1 MKALLIFT
9 CLFALCMS
17 LTAFGQTNVADGL
30 QLESDGEILLD
41 DKMYNFTTQGNSKI
55 FFRKQKPAAEN
66 GVRYIGGN
74 TIIEFDFDHI
84 DAPDRKLE
92 GLMTIMQIKEG
103 FNIEYKK
110 YENSY
115 PDKGTFCSDFS
126 GTFNCFTI
134 SAYFCSKL
142 YQNLGNKTNA
152 LKNKQKIMEC
162 YEKVDFLRFFTTI
175 KEDPE
180 TKKLKKLT
188 EENVEIMKTRFS
200 KHFGNK
206 KTKDAFKTV
215 DFDLLTE
222 GGNNDRVV
230 YFGQLMKTINAC
242 ENMFRTSAVL
252 QYGETLKAGPGAPKV
267 NGKQE

>member
-1 MKALLIFT
+1 MKALLIFCCFLT
-9 CLFALCMS
+9 LVLTV
-17 LTAFGQTNVADGL
+17 TAFGQINVADGL

-55 FFRKQKPAAEN
+55 FFRNQKAAETD
-66 GVRYIGGN
+66 GKKYIEGN
-74 TIIEFDFDHI
+74 TIIEFGFDHI
-84 DAPDRKLE
+84 DAKDRKLE
-92 GLMTIMQIKEG
+92 NLMTIMQIKEG

-180 TKKLKKLT
+180 TKKLKKIS
-188 EENVEIMKTRFS
+188 EDNIEIMKSRMT
-200 KHFGNK
+200 KHFGK
-206 KTKDAFKTV
+206 RKTQDAFKTV

-222 GGNNDRVV
+222 GGNNDRVE

-242 ENMFRTSAVL
+242 ENMFKTSAVL
-252 QYGETLKAGPGAPKV
+252 QYGETLRTNSKPPTSSGNP
-267 NGKQE
+267 Q

>member
-1 MKALLIFT
+1 MKVYLILISLL
-9 CLFALCMS
+9 S
-17 LTAFGQTNVADGL
+17 LYLTPARAQMNVADGL

-41 DKMYNFTTQGNSKI
+41 DKMYNFTSQGNSKI
-55 FFRKQKPAAEN
+55 FFRKQKATEVK
-66 GVRYIGGN
+66 GVKLIEGN
-74 TIIEFDFDHI
+74 TIIEFGFDNI
-84 DAPDRKLE
+84 EAKDRQLE
-92 GLMTIMQIKEG
+92 NLTTIMQIKEG

-110 YENSY
+110 YLNSS

-126 GTFNCFTI
+126 GSFNCFTI

-152 LKNKQKIMEC
+152 LKNKKKIMGC

-188 EENVEIMKTRFS
+188 EENVEIMKSRFTH
-200 KHFGNK
+200 HFGK
-206 KTKDAFKTV
+206 RKTQDAFKTV
-215 DFDLLTE
+215 DFDFITE
-222 GGNNDRVV
+222 GGNNDRVE

-242 ENMFRTSAVL
+242 ENMFKTSAVL
-252 QYGETLKAGPGAPKV
+252 QYGEMIKAGPNVQKP
-267 NGKQE
+267 NGKAE